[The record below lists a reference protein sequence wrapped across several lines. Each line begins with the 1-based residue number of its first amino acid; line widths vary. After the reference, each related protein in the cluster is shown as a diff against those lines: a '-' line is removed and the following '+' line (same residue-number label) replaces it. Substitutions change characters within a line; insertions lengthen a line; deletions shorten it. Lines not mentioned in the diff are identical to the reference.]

1 MPKWGRP
8 IRFTVSEDFKLNNVL
23 VLAKGSPV
31 QGEISDTPKKGKIFG
46 IGGTKLSFK
55 LTQARSTAG
64 HPISVRALPSAKSD
78 GITQRPVD
86 TGQKTGS
93 KEIAAAQGA
102 QYIGYVDGAQT
113 VTVPK

>member
-1 MPKWGRP
+1 
-8 IRFTVSEDFKLNNVL
+8 V
-23 VLAKGSPV
+23 V

-55 LTQARSTAG
+55 LTQARTPAG
-64 HPISVRALPSAKSD
+64 HPIAVRALPSAKGD
-78 GITQRPVD
+78 GISQRPVD

-93 KEIAAAQGA
+93 KDIAAAQGA

>member
-1 MPKWGRP
+1 M
-8 IRFTVSEDFKLNNVL
+8 
-23 VLAKGSPV
+23 

-55 LTQARSTAG
+55 LTQARTPAG
-64 HPISVRALPSAKSD
+64 HPITVRALPSAKSD

-93 KEIAAAQGA
+93 KDIAAAQGA
-102 QYIGYVDGAQT
+102 QYIGYIDGAQT